1 MTNLIKDVEIPKYLV
16 RHATKH
22 EDIVPRDFLI
32 IIFSFKRA
40 KLLYKT
46 TMKTLDRCLS
56 KSRRII
62 VCSDDDP
69 TLDQYFKYFGRENVY
84 VFNKD
89 KAQQE
94 RPVDLGDAYSFKS
107 VISWA
112 RNAEFKI
119 ARDLGYKY
127 FVTLE
132 DDYTEF
138 ALRAEY
144 EDSLLISS
152 RKSITIRFDEVAEVH
167 FRLLDSAPWLNNV
180 ALGQGGDYINGLKN
194 KFVIQGY
201 RFKAMN
207 GIFYRTDREY
217 EFKGRINEDYT
228 AYVTNNQ
235 LGRLSLTFA
244 GFAIIQGET
253 QKNSGGATDV
263 YKATGTWL
271 KSFYSV
277 MFAPN
282 CVGIGV
288 MGWTSPRIHH
298 NCLWKYNN
306 VKIISDKYAKTKVPF
321 EKCMTDITNGCFGR
335 WYKGKIPFTNI
346 DLSAKD
352 AIINDNNFEE
362 W

>member
-1 MTNLIKDVEIPKYLV
+1 MTNIQPVKIPAYLV
-16 RHATKH
+16 RHAAKH
-22 EDIVPRDFLI
+22 EEIVPRDFLI

-40 KLLYKT
+40 KLLFHT

-56 KSRRII
+56 KARRVI

-69 TLDQYFKYFGRENVY
+69 TLNDYFRYFGRENVY

-89 KAQQE
+89 QAQKE
-94 RPVDLGDAYSFKS
+94 RPVDLGDAYSLKS

-112 RNAEFKI
+112 RNSQFQI

-127 FVTLE
+127 FVSLE
-132 DDYTEF
+132 DDYSEIGI
-138 ALRAEY
+138 RAEHN
-144 EDSLLISS
+144 DTLLMSS
-152 RKSITIRFDEVAEVH
+152 RKSWTMRFDEVCEVH

-180 ALGQGGDYINGLKN
+180 AMAQGGDYICGLN
-194 KFVIQGY
+194 NEFFQQGY

-207 GIFYRTDREY
+207 IIFYRTDREY

-235 LGRLSLTFA
+235 LGRLSLTLA
-244 GFAIIQGET
+244 GFCLIQGMT

-282 CVGIGV
+282 CVGIGII
-288 MGWTSPRIHH
+288 GWTSIRTHH
-298 NCLWKYNN
+298 NCTWKYCD
-306 VKIISDKYAKTKVPF
+306 VKIISDKYAKSVIPF
-321 EKCMTDITNGCFGR
+321 EKCMTDVTDGCFGR
-335 WYKGKIPFTNI
+335 WCKGKKSFTDI

-352 AIINDNNFEE
+352 AVINDKSFEE